1 MLSAISMCCGTRR
14 ERETLNKLPGCTVLS
29 EYTYIQYVHEG
40 PGSGVMG
47 AALFS
52 GVYNGFSV
60 ESNEWGPYANLRD
73 TDKLHRNLSRTLQMD
88 TMPCTAR
95 NHECY

>member
-1 MLSAISMCCGTRR
+1 MEEGLLCYQHVLWNTER

-52 GVYNGFSV
+52 GV
-60 ESNEWGPYANLRD
+60 
-73 TDKLHRNLSRTLQMD
+73 
-88 TMPCTAR
+88 
-95 NHECY
+95 